1 MKQKNEYSF
10 SFTLPCEVNVTVQS
24 DLSAE
29 EFYRKNFSQSFK
41 PHPFLSGANHVANLY
56 IDNDKLATLCPLLI
70 NDLFSEL
77 DSVSTEGQEFRV
89 TVGGQETLSS
99 ESWHFDSATYYS
111 DYRVGEIR
119 DVTNQSSIKS
129 WHYDRKK
136 WGQAIKNFF
145 SGKENNYEY

>member
-29 EFYRKNFSQSFK
+29 EIYKKNFSASFK
-41 PHPFLSGANHVANLY
+41 PHPFLSDHNHVANLY
-56 IDNDKLATLCPLLI
+56 IDNDKLAKLCPSLT

-77 DSVSTEGQEFRV
+77 DSVSTEGQKFRV
-89 TVGGQETLSS
+89 TVGGQETLAS
-99 ESWHFDSATYYS
+99 ESWNFDCATYHS

-145 SGKENNYEY
+145 LGKENE